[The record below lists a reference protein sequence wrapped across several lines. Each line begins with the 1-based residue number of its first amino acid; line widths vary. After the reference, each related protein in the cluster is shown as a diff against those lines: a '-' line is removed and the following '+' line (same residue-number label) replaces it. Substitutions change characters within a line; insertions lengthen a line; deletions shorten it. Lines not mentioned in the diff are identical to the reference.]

1 MPKEPSEERVLLDEQ
16 IQYYR
21 QRAPEYDAW
30 FRRKGPWNQG
40 YEHKREWDAEVAQLE
55 SAIDRAQPH
64 GRILELACGTG
75 IWTQRLAPLSEH
87 LTAVDTSP
95 EVLELNR
102 RRVGLD
108 RVEYVQRDIFRW
120 IPEETYDFIF
130 FGFWLSH
137 VPPRRFDRFWEL
149 LGTAL
154 RPGGSVFFLDTLF
167 QRDAIVRVSREE
179 DLEVRQLIDGRRF
192 RIIKVFFEADSLQK
206 RLKSL
211 GWDGYV
217 RSTNRYFIY
226 GLQQPDV

>member
-1 MPKEPSEERVLLDEQ
+1 M
-16 IQYYR
+16 
-21 QRAPEYDAW
+21 
-30 FRRKGPWNQG
+30 
-40 YEHKREWDAEVAQLE
+40 
-55 SAIDRAQPH
+55 
-64 GRILELACGTG
+64 
-75 IWTQRLAPLSEH
+75 APLSEH